1 MNDIERSYEIIKR
14 IKMIKGKMH
23 HQIEGHFKDM
33 KLTGP
38 QGMVVGTLFH
48 MGAMKVSDLATQM
61 GLSMSTISGILDRLE
76 KSNTIKRVKSE
87 TDGRVIMVE
96 LSDDFKLKAKDQFK
110 KMEHTWRDKLKD
122 ASEEDLEAILKGL
135 DALERLMLRAKE
147 QGDKDDQTH

>member
-14 IKMIKGKMH
+14 LKTIKGKMH
-23 HQIEGHFKDM
+23 HQIEGHFKEL

-48 MGAMKVSDLATQM
+48 MGSMKVGDLATQM

-76 KSNTIKRVKSE
+76 KSDTIKRVKSE

-96 LSDDFKLKAKDQFK
+96 LSDTFKRDAKDQFK
-110 KMEHTWRDKLKD
+110 RMEDHWREKLKGATD
-122 ASEEDLEAILKGL
+122 EDLESIIKGL
-135 DALERLMLRAKE
+135 DALERLMLNSKE
-147 QGDKDDQTH
+147 QGETHDKTY